1 MIIEFTGIP
10 GAGKS
15 TIIKG
20 IRELSLKDPVIFNV
34 EKYLRD
40 RCLIKLPGTIGF
52 DIILVFNFYKLKKK
66 DYILL
71 SKSIRV
77 LKKNKNKVKNK
88 INIFRNILKKL
99 VINRSIQNKKDFFL
113 IDEGV
118 SHIPMSLFVD
128 INSEIVKSEVIDFF
142 EILPKIDKLLLID
155 ADDGSLIERVIK
167 RGEKGHKR
175 MDFSKKENVILFMSK
190 SRDVLN
196 ILKQELKPDIYMN
209 TNTSPDILNVIK
221 LIGIRNV

>member
-1 MIIEFTGIP
+1 M
-10 GAGKS
+10 
-15 TIIKG
+15 
-20 IRELSLKDPVIFNV
+20 
-34 EKYLRD
+34 
-40 RCLIKLPGTIGF
+40 
-52 DIILVFNFYKLKKK
+52 ILVFNFYKLKKK

-77 LKKNKNKVKNK
+77 LKKNKNKIKNK

-99 VINRSIQNKKDFFL
+99 VIHRSIQNKKDYFL
-113 IDEGV
+113 IDEGI

-142 EILPKIDKLLLID
+142 GILPKIDKLLIID
-155 ADDGSLIERVIK
+155 IDDASLIERVIK

-190 SRDVLN
+190 SREVLN
-196 ILKQELKPDIYMN
+196 ILKQELKPDTYMN